1 MKIAPVP
8 SLPKRPVRTLSAQ
21 RCGFALRNSVA
32 QGRPHEVLQSALLA
46 EIYGEPNVRA
56 QRIGDQTLV
65 WIDA

>member
-1 MKIAPVP
+1 MKIAPVTT
-8 SLPKRPVRTLSAQ
+8 LLKRPARTPSAQ
-21 RCGFALRNSVA
+21 RCGCPLRRRVA
-32 QGRPHEVLQSALLA
+32 QGRPDEVLQSALLA